1 MSGGDADTPASPEF
15 HQRIT
20 APQSDVDIL
29 GHVSNVAIVRWIQDV
44 AWAHSAAIGL
54 DHDAYVKMG
63 AVFVIRKHE
72 VEYLRSAYGGE
83 DIDLFTHVQ
92 WWKAAISERQ
102 TRIVRTSDGS
112 VIARAKTLWAF
123 VNIATTRPTRIP
135 QVVADA
141 FAQPCG
147 KP

>member
-1 MSGGDADTPASPEF
+1 MATEPAPASPEF
-15 HQRIT
+15 HQQIV

-44 AWAHSAAIGL
+44 AWAHSAAVGL
-54 DHDAYVKMG
+54 DHANYMELG
-63 AVFVIRKHE
+63 AVFVVRKHE

-83 DIDLFTHVQ
+83 TIDMFTHVQ
-92 WWKAAISERQ
+92 WWKAAASERH
-102 TRIVRTSDGS
+102 TRIVRHSDGTL
-112 VIARAKTLWAF
+112 IARARTLWAF
-123 VNIATTRPTRIP
+123 VSAATQRPTRIP
-135 QVVADA
+135 QQVADA